1 MKPLTIDDYDLVKH
15 YLEKANYEGYN
26 SNFVTMMM
34 WNHEYHIEY
43 EIHNHFLIMLH
54 YYNDDYFWAMPFTTK
69 EYYKEAIDYMIEYS
83 KNNHFEF
90 KIDCAIQSFVD
101 DIKTIYND
109 QFIYERTKYNDDY
122 IYEKNMLITLSGK
135 KMQKRRNHYN
145 AFLKNYPKFIYKDLD
160 SVEDFND
167 VLECYSRWE
176 SHKEKSDSL
185 TSEVYGI
192 MKLLSIKKI
201 LDIEAGAIYI
211 DNKMEAFIIASKL
224 NHRTIQIHVE
234 KANKNIRGLY
244 PAILKEFLKRHFK
257 DYLYVNREEDMGLE
271 NLRKSKLALHPMNMI
286 KKYCIH
292 PNKSEVIKCIKN
304 EKEEIK
310 KIWYD
315 TFDDET
321 MKSTDFYF
329 ENCFNEDNTYLLKN
343 NNTIISGLQ
352 IVPFQMSI
360 NSINEE
366 VYFILGVFTKKEYER
381 QGFMKKLFKYVLSL
395 EKYKHKKI
403 YLQAYNPDI
412 YKSFGFLPS
421 HYHYKYIIDRPF
433 DNFDKDILTNDYQFL
448 LALYN
453 EFVENFNEYRIR
465 DKGYFEL
472 LIQRC
477 KAFDEEIKVFYFN
490 KQIDGYAIFQN
501 NDEFISVSEI
511 IYKSEKALKR
521 MINTLLDIN
530 KRVIIETDLKT
541 SIVEDKEKIIVM
553 LSNYHNIDYSNK
565 YINEIY

>member
-1 MKPLTIDDYDLVKH
+1 
-15 YLEKANYEGYN
+15 
-26 SNFVTMMM
+26 
-34 WNHEYHIEY
+34 
-43 EIHNHFLIMLH
+43 
-54 YYNDDYFWAMPFTTK
+54 
-69 EYYKEAIDYMIEYS
+69 
-83 KNNHFEF
+83 
-90 KIDCAIQSFVD
+90 
-101 DIKTIYND
+101 
-109 QFIYERTKYNDDY
+109 
-122 IYEKNMLITLSGK
+122 
-135 KMQKRRNHYN
+135 
-145 AFLKNYPKFIYKDLD
+145 
-160 SVEDFND
+160 
-167 VLECYSRWE
+167 
-176 SHKEKSDSL
+176 
-185 TSEVYGI
+185 
-192 MKLLSIKKI
+192 
-201 LDIEAGAIYI
+201 
-211 DNKMEAFIIASKL
+211 
-224 NHRTIQIHVE
+224 
-234 KANKNIRGLY
+234 
-244 PAILKEFLKRHFK
+244 
-257 DYLYVNREEDMGLE
+257 
-271 NLRKSKLALHPMNMI
+271 
-286 KKYCIH
+286 
-292 PNKSEVIKCIKN
+292 
-304 EKEEIK
+304 
-310 KIWYD
+310 
-315 TFDDET
+315 
-321 MKSTDFYF
+321 
-329 ENCFNEDNTYLLKN
+329 
-343 NNTIISGLQ
+343 
-352 IVPFQMSI
+352 MSI

-465 DKGYFEL
+465 DKGYFEW